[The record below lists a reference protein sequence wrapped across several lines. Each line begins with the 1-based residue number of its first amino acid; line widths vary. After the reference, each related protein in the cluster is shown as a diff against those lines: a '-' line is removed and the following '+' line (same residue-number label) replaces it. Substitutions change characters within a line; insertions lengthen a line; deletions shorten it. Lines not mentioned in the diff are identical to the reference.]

1 MSSALKDSR
10 MALLLCL
17 LILAPEVGFAARQQ
31 SNTPAA
37 MVDVET
43 VGPKVGDALP
53 EFSLRD
59 QGGHIQSLKSLL
71 GPEGGV
77 IVFFRSADW

>member
-1 MSSALKDSR
+1 MSRALQDSR
-10 MALLLCL
+10 IALGLCL
-17 LILAPEVGFAARQQ
+17 LILAPAVGSAARQQ
-31 SNTPAA
+31 SNTPAP

-59 QGGHIQSLKSLL
+59 QGGHILSLKSLL
-71 GPEGGV
+71 GPKGGV
-77 IVFFRSADW
+77 VVFFRSADW